1 MMTVVQDKDI
11 IFSMIGCNLHD
22 LQNMMLDEWW
32 PTKYLEK
39 YFEFILGLP
48 VCSQLN
54 SDIYYAWCAKY
65 D

>member
-22 LQNMMLDEWW
+22 LQNMMLHKWW

-39 YFEFILGLP
+39 FF
-48 VCSQLN
+48 
-54 SDIYYAWCAKY
+54 
-65 D
+65 